1 MARSNM
7 KFWFSTLKSTF
18 KDFMEDKA
26 LRLAAALAY
35 YSIFSL
41 APLLII
47 MIAVAGFVLDETTV
61 RQQVHRQ
68 MTELVGAKSAQTLQS
83 MTEARKMGSTPVA
96 MTLGIIALLF
106 GAGGV
111 FGQLQDALNTIWEV
125 KAKSGGGI
133 WRLVR
138 DRFLSLTMVL
148 GLGFLL
154 LISMVITT
162 AVHAMTQGFGR
173 LFPVP
178 DAVTVVLSMIVAF
191 VVVSTL
197 FMLIFKILPDLIV
210 PWKVALIGGV
220 FTAVLF
226 TIGKWGLGLY
236 LGRESTESA
245 YGAAGSLVI
254 VLLWIYYSSVIL
266 FMGAE
271 FTQAYATKKG
281 YKLQLSPYAE
291 PVTPEARAQEGTEP
305 KGTTQPGFAPAPA
318 FARSMPSPVAAGSSP
333 LAVLQRDYP
342 THPWRSVFLAWGFGI
357 ITGWVCRKKT
367 TSPLKL

>member
-1 MARSNM
+1 M
-7 KFWFSTLKSTF
+7 KFWLATLKSTF
-18 KDFMEDKA
+18 SDFMEDKA

-47 MIAVAGFVLDETTV
+47 MIAIAGFLLDEAAV
-61 RQQVHRQ
+61 RDQVQRQ
-68 MTELVGAKSAQTLQS
+68 MTELLGAKSAETLQS
-83 MTEARKMGSTPVA
+83 MTEARKMGSTPLA

-125 KAKSGGGI
+125 KAKSGGGVG
-133 WRLVR
+133 RLIR

-154 LISMVITT
+154 LISMAITT
-162 AVHAMTQGFGR
+162 GVHAMTQGFGR
-173 LFPVP
+173 LFPIP
-178 DAVTVVLSMIVAF
+178 DAVTVVLSMIVSF
-191 VVVSTL
+191 VVVATL
-197 FMLIFKILPDLIV
+197 FMLIFKILPDLKV

-220 FTAVLF
+220 FTAILF

-236 LGRESTESA
+236 LGRESTQSA

-254 VLLWIYYSSVIL
+254 VLLWIYYSTVIL
-266 FMGAE
+266 FLGAE

-291 PVTPEARAQEGTEP
+291 AVTPEARAQEGTEP
-305 KGTTQPGFAPAPA
+305 KGTSQPGFAPAPA
-318 FARSMPSPVAAGSSP
+318 FAKSMSPQTAGNNGGP

-342 THPWRSVFLAWGFGI
+342 AHPLRSVFLAWGFGI
-357 ITGWVCRKKT
+357 ITGWVFRKK
-367 TSPLKL
+367 SMGPVKL

>member
-1 MARSNM
+1 M

-47 MIAVAGFVLDETTV
+47 MIAVADMVLDETTV
-61 RQQVHRQ
+61 RQQVHAQ
-68 MTELVGAKSAQTLQS
+68 LTELVGAKSAATLQS
-83 MTEARKMGSTPVA
+83 MTEARKMGSTPLA

-125 KAKSGGGI
+125 KAKSGGGL

-173 LFPVP
+173 LFPIP
-178 DAVTVVLSMIVAF
+178 DAVTVA
-191 VVVSTL
+191 
-197 FMLIFKILPDLIV
+197 
-210 PWKVALIGGV
+210 
-220 FTAVLF
+220 
-226 TIGKWGLGLY
+226 
-236 LGRESTESA
+236 
-245 YGAAGSLVI
+245 
-254 VLLWIYYSSVIL
+254 
-266 FMGAE
+266 
-271 FTQAYATKKG
+271 
-281 YKLQLSPYAE
+281 
-291 PVTPEARAQEGTEP
+291 
-305 KGTTQPGFAPAPA
+305 
-318 FARSMPSPVAAGSSP
+318 
-333 LAVLQRDYP
+333 
-342 THPWRSVFLAWGFGI
+342 
-357 ITGWVCRKKT
+357 
-367 TSPLKL
+367 

>member
-1 MARSNM
+1 M
-7 KFWFSTLKSTF
+7 KFWFQTLKSTF

-47 MIAVAGFVLDETTV
+47 MIAIAGFVLDEATV
-61 RQQVHRQ
+61 RQQVQQQ
-68 MTELVGAKSAQTLQS
+68 MTELVGAKSAETLQS
-83 MTEARKMGSTPVA
+83 MTEARKMGSTPLA

-125 KAKSGGGI
+125 KAKSGGGLWALI
-133 WRLVR
+133 R

-162 AVHAMTQGFGR
+162 AVHAMTQGVGR
-173 LFPVP
+173 LFPIP
-178 DAVTVVLSMIVAF
+178 DSVTAGLSMIVAF
-191 VVVSTL
+191 AVVATL
-197 FMLIFKILPDLIV
+197 FMLIFRILPDLKV

-236 LGRESTESA
+236 LGRESTQSA

-254 VLLWIYYSSVIL
+254 LLLWIYYSTVIL

-271 FTQAYATKKG
+271 FTQAYAKKKG
-281 YKLQLSPYAE
+281 YKLELTPYAE
-291 PVTPEARAQEGTEP
+291 PVTPEARAQEGTKA
-305 KGTTQPGFAPAPA
+305 KGTTQPGFAPVPA
-318 FARSMPSPVAAGSSP
+318 FAQSTSPEPAGNTGP
-333 LAVLQRDYP
+333 MAVLHRDYYS
-342 THPWRSVFLAWGFGI
+342 HPLRSVFLAWGFGI
-357 ITGWVCRKKT
+357 VTGWVFRKK
-367 TSPLKL
+367 SMGPLKL